1 MPNRTM
7 NVFRSIRTL
16 AAIAAVALFVS
27 ISVRAEENGEISES
41 RDLCK
46 SYDRVGVSYTN
57 SRLWSTVDDESVHLN
72 GFALEYGHGFNLKR
86 NVPIFI
92 ETGVK
97 INFGFYS
104 DSALVEGFASEKEI
118 LRVKAKDELQNIYI
132 AVPVNL
138 VYKIGVGKN
147 VAIIPYVGLN
157 LKFNAMFRERLSIS
171 QMLVGIDGNPV
182 LDSEGNPV
190 LDENTVSDWESLY
203 NKDGRYGLGEKYHY
217 QIGWQA
223 GARIDFRGMYLG
235 VNFGTD
241 FTKAFRNTREW
252 DLAVTAGFSF

>member
-16 AAIAAVALFVS
+16 AAIAAAALFVS

-132 AVPVNL
+132 AVPH
-138 VYKIGVGKN
+138 
-147 VAIIPYVGLN
+147 
-157 LKFNAMFRERLSIS
+157 S
-171 QMLVGIDGNPV
+171 
-182 LDSEGNPV
+182 
-190 LDENTVSDWESLY
+190 T
-203 NKDGRYGLGEKYHY
+203 
-217 QIGWQA
+217 
-223 GARIDFRGMYLG
+223 
-235 VNFGTD
+235 
-241 FTKAFRNTREW
+241 
-252 DLAVTAGFSF
+252 